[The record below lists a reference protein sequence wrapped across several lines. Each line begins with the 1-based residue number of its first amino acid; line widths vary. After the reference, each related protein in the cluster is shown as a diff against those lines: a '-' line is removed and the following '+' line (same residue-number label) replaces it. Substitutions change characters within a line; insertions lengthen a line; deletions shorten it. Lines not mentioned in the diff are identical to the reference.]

1 MITEKSFLIFDEDNI
16 YISYHPTEP
25 IKIFNCKVDMS
36 ECEFNISK
44 KLCWREILPVL
55 TDYLEWL
62 ALCENELKCYFA
74 SKLEENLPRDWFRK
88 IEVYSA
94 SITFLTLDDFGA
106 SIAFGE
112 SIFQDHTIELEFE
125 QKEIVNDILIG

>member
-62 ALCENELKCYFA
+62 ALISAHPLLLEKA
-74 SKLEENLPRDWFRK
+74 SFK
-88 IEVYSA
+88 
-94 SITFLTLDDFGA
+94 
-106 SIAFGE
+106 
-112 SIFQDHTIELEFE
+112 TIP
-125 QKEIVNDILIG
+125 